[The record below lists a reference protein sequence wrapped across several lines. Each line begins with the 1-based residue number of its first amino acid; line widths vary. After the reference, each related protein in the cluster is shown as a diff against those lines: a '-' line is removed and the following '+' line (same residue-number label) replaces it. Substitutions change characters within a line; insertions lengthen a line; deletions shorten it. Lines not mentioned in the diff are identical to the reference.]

1 MTGHP
6 SIKSICQI
14 YQMNL
19 YQNTIEICEGKYR
32 RQNMLSKPRNGSSEP
47 IIGRYGP
54 IIGMDYDW
62 IFVPGINLA
71 NIYTTSLRIT
81 NQNFIPKWQFGF
93 KVLNFNKF

>member
-32 RQNMLSKPRNGSSEP
+32 KKVLSKPRNGSSEP

-54 IIGMDYDW
+54 TIG
-62 IFVPGINLA
+62 
-71 NIYTTSLRIT
+71 
-81 NQNFIPKWQFGF
+81 K
-93 KVLNFNKF
+93 K